1 MAAHHEHMP
10 ALDPELLQLVFTAMP
25 VEVVIRDR
33 DSRIVFANPAFARTY
48 NLSAAEVVGKLDSE
62 LWFVFGRPADEIASW
77 LEEDRQVIEEGETFE
92 YLQEI
97 HRPGGQRAFFQNYK
111 QPIQLADGRICVL
124 AMYWDITAR
133 MLVEK
138 ALHQT
143 RAEAAEL
150 AGIQKTAV
158 TYAHEVNN
166 PLTGILGLLTIL
178 LDDDALSADKR
189 EMLTDIDRA
198 ARRIKD
204 VIGKL
209 ERISR
214 PRVASY
220 SGRVLRLDL
229 SRDDEDEDENG

>member
-1 MAAHHEHMP
+1 MAAHHDNLP
-10 ALDPELLQLVFTAMP
+10 ALDPELLALVFTAMP
-25 VEVVIRDR
+25 VEVAIRDR

-48 NLSAAEVVGKLDSE
+48 GLSAAEVTGKLDRE
-62 LWFVFGRPADEIASW
+62 LWSVFGRPVEEIESW

-111 QPIQLADGRICVL
+111 QPVRLADGRVCVL

-138 ALHQT
+138 ALEQA

-150 AGIQKTAV
+150 AGVKKTAV

-178 LDDDALSADKR
+178 LDDDELSADKR
-189 EMLTDIDRA
+189 EMLADIDRA

-204 VIGKL
+204 IIGKL

-214 PRVASY
+214 PRMASY
-220 SGRVLRLDL
+220 RGRVLRLDL
-229 SRDDEDEDENG
+229 SEEAEEAEEEG